1 MKVEPVHPQ
10 VLQETIM
17 DRASPTSPVVPS
29 AERTRLARRWPVIA
43 LAVATLAGCAST
55 PLSYVYD
62 NQVYY
67 RAIRD
72 RYPVFILAVDGSS
85 PAYRPVPVT
94 PGEHVMRLDAA
105 AVGGFSERVTK
116 NYPITIEPCTRYY
129 IAAQR
134 QTALSQ
140 DWELVVERTF
150 PVGGC
155 DADAERAKAKTA
167 AISGLPL
174 PASSIVQSVAVLD
187 ENVRR

>member
-1 MKVEPVHPQ
+1 
-10 VLQETIM
+10 M
-17 DRASPTSPVVPS
+17 DRASPASSMASNV
-29 AERTRLARRWPVIA
+29 ERPPRRRWPVVA
-43 LAVATLAGCAST
+43 LAVATLAGCGSA

-72 RYPVFILAVDGSS
+72 RYPVSILAIDGSS
-85 PAYRPVPVT
+85 PAFRPVPIT

-116 NYPITIEPCTRYY
+116 NYPFTVEPCTRYY

-134 QTALSQ
+134 ETALSQ
-140 DWELVVERTF
+140 DWQLVVERTF

-155 DADAERAKAKTA
+155 DADAERAKAETA

-174 PASSIVQSVAVLD
+174 PASSVVQSVAAIGD
-187 ENVRR
+187 GPSR